1 MDMQRYSR
9 QTLFKGLSK
18 SDQKKLYKS
27 RIAIIGVGATGTVTA
42 ELLARA
48 GLGTIILADRDY
60 IEKSN
65 LQRQT
70 LFDEKDI
77 GKAKAEVAKEKL
89 EKINSD
95 IKIQSVICDINAT
108 NIQKIVDGKD
118 LIIDC
123 TDNMETRFLIND
135 CSKKHNI
142 PWIYTAAIGSKG
154 ATMSLV
160 PEDNPCFRCVFKDMP
175 KGVLET
181 CETSGILNSASTAVA
196 SFAAAEAIKILTKK
210 KHSKT
215 LTYIDVWH
223 QRMDRIDVKKRS
235 DCPSCRG
242 EYEFLEKEKKNTQTI
257 SLCGRNAYQIVP
269 AKEKRLDLVKMFP
282 KFRNAGTASIFGP
295 VLHFRKGG
303 IEMSVFNDG
312 RAIIKNAKSRSDA
325 KSIYSRY
332 VGN

>member
-18 SDQKKLYKS
+18 NDQKTLYKS
-27 RIAIIGVGATGTVTA
+27 RVAIVGIGATGTVTA
-42 ELLARA
+42 ELLTRA
-48 GLGTIILADRDY
+48 GLGTITLADRDY

-70 LFDEKDI
+70 LFNEKDV
-77 GKAKAEVAKEKL
+77 GKAKADVAKERLK
-89 EKINSD
+89 KINSD
-95 IKIQSVICDINAT
+95 IKIISVICDINAA

-135 CSKKHNI
+135 CAMKHSI

-154 ATMSLV
+154 ATMSLL
-160 PEDNPCFRCVFKDMP
+160 PEDSPCFRCVFKDIP

-181 CETSGILNSASTAVA
+181 CETSGILNSASTAIA
-196 SFAAAEAIKILTKK
+196 SFAAAEAIKILTGKK
-210 KHSKT
+210 NSKT
-215 LTYIDVWH
+215 LTYIDVWN
-223 QRMDRIDVKKRS
+223 QRMDRIDVKKRE

-242 EYEFLEKEKKNTQTI
+242 EYEFLERKKETQIITV
-257 SLCGRNAYQIVP
+257 CGKNAYQIVP
-269 AKEKRLDLVKMFP
+269 AKEKTLDLVKMFP

-295 VLHFRKGG
+295 VLHFRKDG
-303 IEMSVFNDG
+303 IDLSIFKDG
-312 RAIIKNAKSRSDA
+312 RAIIKNVKSKEEA

>member
-1 MDMQRYSR
+1 MDMKRYSR

-18 SDQKKLYKS
+18 NDQKKLYKS
-27 RIAIIGVGATGTVTA
+27 RIAIIGIGATGSVTA

-48 GLGTIILADRDY
+48 GLGTITLVDRDY

-70 LFDEKDI
+70 LFDEEDI

-89 EKINSD
+89 GKINSD
-95 IKIQSVICDINAT
+95 IKIKTVTCDINVT

-118 LIIDC
+118 LMIDC

-135 CSKKHNI
+135 CSMKHKI

-175 KGVLET
+175 KGILET
-181 CETSGILNSASTAVA
+181 CETSGVLNSASTAIA
-196 SFAAAEAIKILTKK
+196 SFAAAEAIKILTGK

-215 LTYIDVWH
+215 LTYIDVWN
-223 QRMDRIDVKKRS
+223 QRMDRIEVKKRS
-235 DCPSCRG
+235 ECPSCNG
-242 EYEFLEKEKKNTQTI
+242 NYEFLEKKRESQTI
-257 SLCGRNAYQIVP
+257 SSCGKNAYQIIP
-269 AKEKRLDLVKMFP
+269 AKPKKLDLVKLFP
-282 KFRNAGTASIFGP
+282 RFKNEGTASIFGP
-295 VLHFRKGG
+295 ILHFRKDGTE
-303 IEMSVFNDG
+303 ISIFSDG
-312 RAIIKNAKSRSDA
+312 RAIIKNAKNKSDA
-325 KSIYSRY
+325 ERLYSHY
-332 VGN
+332 IGN